1 MGTSAYLL
9 RKSAPAA
16 VGRPG
21 PRTRTGTAG
30 WTRRSRGPPYS
41 MERATGRPR
50 ARVADAHRLRRSPR
64 IHGDDG
70 ENFVELAVPSSPAL
84 GGAGNG
90 TSAYLLRKSAPATVA
105 YRRPC
110 LLAINAS
117 RLFSARTLSGSSPGT
132 ILKKAR
138 HRNGVV
144 LVLFT
149 GAGNGTRTR
158 ECQLGKLMPY
168 HLAMPACVLASIT
181 RLSCSIQGCRCL
193 F

>member
-16 VGRPG
+16 VACRI
-21 PRTRTGTAG
+21 
-30 WTRRSRGPPYS
+30 RGD
-41 MERATGRPR
+41 G
-50 ARVADAHRLRRSPR
+50 
-64 IHGDDG
+64 G
-70 ENFVELAVPSSPAL
+70 ENFVELAVPASLVP

-90 TSAYLLRKSAPATVA
+90 TSAYLLRKYAPALGA
-105 YRRPC
+105 CRRLR
-110 LLAINAS
+110 LLATNAS
-117 RLFSARTLSGSSPGT
+117 RLLYAHTLAGSSPGT
-132 ILKKAR
+132 LLKKAR
-138 HRNGVV
+138 HRNGAV
-144 LVLFT
+144 LVLLT

-168 HLAMPACVLASIT
+168 HLAMPAYVGDSIA

>member
-1 MGTSAYLL
+1 MRTSAHLL
-9 RKSAPAA
+9 RKYAPAA

-41 MERATGRPR
+41 MERATGHPR

-90 TSAYLLRKSAPATVA
+90 TSAYLLRKSAPAAVA

-117 RLFSARTLSGSSPGT
+117 RLFNARTLSGSSPGT
-132 ILKKAR
+132 LLKKAR
-138 HRNGVV
+138 HRYGVV

-181 RLSCSIQGCRCL
+181 RLSCSIQGYRCL

>member
-16 VGRPG
+16 VACRI
-21 PRTRTGTAG
+21 
-30 WTRRSRGPPYS
+30 RGD
-41 MERATGRPR
+41 G
-50 ARVADAHRLRRSPR
+50 
-64 IHGDDG
+64 G
-70 ENFVELAVPSSPAL
+70 ENFVELAVPTSPVP

-90 TSAYLLRKSAPATVA
+90 TSAYLLRKYAPALGA
-105 YRRPC
+105 CRRLR
-110 LLAINAS
+110 LLATNAS
-117 RLFSARTLSGSSPGT
+117 RLLYAHTLAGSSPGT
-132 ILKKAR
+132 LLKKVR
-138 HRNGVV
+138 HRNGAV
-144 LVLFT
+144 LVLLT

-168 HLAMPACVLASIT
+168 HLAMPAYVGDSIT

>member
-50 ARVADAHRLRRSPR
+50 PRVADAHRLRRSPR

-90 TSAYLLRKSAPATVA
+90 TSAYLLRKSAPASGA
-105 YRRPC
+105 CRRLR

-117 RLFSARTLSGSSPGT
+117 RLFNTRTLSGSSPGAL
-132 ILKKAR
+132 LKKAR
-138 HRNGVV
+138 HRDGAV
-144 LVLFT
+144 LVLLT

-181 RLSCSIQGCRCL
+181 RLSCSIQGW
-193 F
+193 

>member
-1 MGTSAYLL
+1 MRTSAYLL

-16 VGRPG
+16 DGTSGFVE
-21 PRTRTGTAG
+21 TRG
-30 WTRRSRGPPYS
+30 RSRLNQLFPKS
-41 MERATGRPR
+41 AM
-50 ARVADAHRLRRSPR
+50 
-64 IHGDDG
+64 
-70 ENFVELAVPSSPAL
+70 L

-90 TSAYLLRKSAPATVA
+90 TSAYLLRKSAPAAVA

-117 RLFSARTLSGSSPGT
+117 RLFNARTLAGSSPGT
-132 ILKKAR
+132 LLKKAR
-138 HRNGVV
+138 HRDGAV

>member
-1 MGTSAYLL
+1 MRTSAYLL

-16 VGRPG
+16 GDPLGFTETVGKTLLDLPL
-21 PRTRTGTAG
+21 P
-30 WTRRSRGPPYS
+30 
-41 MERATGRPR
+41 
-50 ARVADAHRLRRSPR
+50 RSP
-64 IHGDDG
+64 
-70 ENFVELAVPSSPAL
+70 VL

-90 TSAYLLRKSAPATVA
+90 TSAYLLRKSAPAAVA

-117 RLFSARTLSGSSPGT
+117 CLFNARTLAGSSPGT
-132 ILKKAR
+132 LSKKAR
-138 HRNGVV
+138 HRNGAV

>member
-1 MGTSAYLL
+1 MRGQ
-9 RKSAPAA
+9 
-16 VGRPG
+16 GG
-21 PRTRTGTAG
+21 PNL
-30 WTRRSRGPPYS
+30 PIPK
-41 MERATGRPR
+41 
-50 ARVADAHRLRRSPR
+50 
-64 IHGDDG
+64 
-70 ENFVELAVPSSPAL
+70 SPAL

-90 TSAYLLRKSAPATVA
+90 TSAYLLRKSAPAAVA

-117 RLFSARTLSGSSPGT
+117 RLFNARTLSGSSPGAL
-132 ILKKAR
+132 LKKAR
-138 HRNGVV
+138 QRNAAV

-181 RLSCSIQGCRCL
+181 RLSCSIQGYRCL

>member
-16 VGRPG
+16 ATHPDLRPCAGKAGRI
-21 PRTRTGTAG
+21 
-30 WTRRSRGPPYS
+30 RRSR
-41 MERATGRPR
+41 
-50 ARVADAHRLRRSPR
+50 LSP
-64 IHGDDG
+64 
-70 ENFVELAVPSSPAL
+70 VL

-90 TSAYLLRKSAPATVA
+90 TSAYLLRKSAPAAVA

-117 RLFSARTLSGSSPGT
+117 RLFNARTLAGSSPST
-132 ILKKAR
+132 LLKKAR
-138 HRNGVV
+138 HRDGAV

-168 HLAMPACVLASIT
+168 HLAMPAYVGDSIT
-181 RLSCSIQGCRCL
+181 RLSCSIQGWRCL

>member
-1 MGTSAYLL
+1 MRTSAHLL
-9 RKSAPAA
+9 RKYAPAA

-90 TSAYLLRKSAPATVA
+90 TSAYLLRKSAPAAVA

-117 RLFSARTLSGSSPGT
+117 RLFNARTLSGSSPGAL
-132 ILKKAR
+132 LKKAR
-138 HRNGVV
+138 HRDGAV
-144 LVLFT
+144 LVLLA

-181 RLSCSIQGCRCL
+181 RLSCSIQGWRCL